1 MPENVVPIVIGGEVI
16 GVPPMNFASLKRA
29 WPAIRALPDM
39 RDAVE
44 QAGAVVEIVAAALAA
59 VRPELTIAEIEQR
72 LSGGE
77 VLALVGAAP
86 RLLAASGLVRS
97 EDAEPGKPAAG

>member
-1 MPENVVPIVIGGEVI
+1 MPENAVPIVIGGEVI

-86 RLLAASGLVRS
+86 PTS
-97 EDAEPGKPAAG
+97 PMPAICCRVSRRWSPTPAR